1 MMKAFT
7 RETSTAVAIPGVN
20 CDTDQ
25 IIPGRFLKA
34 DRAQGYGQFLFHDIR
49 RNEHQEIDP
58 AFPLNKPGAD
68 VATILLVEDN
78 FGCGSSREGA
88 VYALVDHGIR
98 AVIGPSFGDIFF
110 NNALKNGLVPVRLAA
125 EHCDALAEHL
135 NRFPDAEVTV
145 DLEAGEL
152 VLPGN
157 LGTHPIAI
165 DPFARDCILRGLD
178 EIEMTFTYMEQ
189 ITAFETDRMASHSWL
204 GR

>member
-1 MMKAFT
+1 MKAFI

-49 RNEHQEIDP
+49 RNEQGEMD
-58 AFPLNKPGAD
+58 ASFALNQPGAEK
-68 VATILLVEDN
+68 ATILLVEDN

-125 EHCDALAEHL
+125 DHCEALADYL
-135 NRFPDAEVTV
+135 GRVADAQVTV

-152 VLPGN
+152 ILPGD
-157 LGTHPIAI
+157 LGTHPVAI

-178 EIEMTFTYMEQ
+178 EIEMTFTFMEQ

>member
-1 MMKAFT
+1 MMKAFI

-49 RNEHQEIDP
+49 RNEQGEMD
-58 AFPLNKPGAD
+58 ASFALNQPGAEK
-68 VATILLVEDN
+68 ATILLVEDN

-125 EHCDALAEHL
+125 DHCEALADYL
-135 NRFPDAEVTV
+135 GRVADAQVTV

-152 VLPGN
+152 ILPGD
-157 LGTHPIAI
+157 LGTHPVAI

-178 EIEMTFTYMEQ
+178 EIEMTFTFMEQ